1 MPSGEGWRA
10 DLPAFDTSFVN
21 HVCKDARDGSMRM
34 HILCLCWS
42 LGHTVRTVL
51 ILHTILLR
59 IEEAKSQ
66 KESRHFFC
74 SGEVRQFDN

>member
-1 MPSGEGWRA
+1 M
-10 DLPAFDTSFVN
+10 PAFDTSLVN
-21 HVCKDARDGSMRM
+21 HVCKGARDGSMRM

-42 LGHTVRTVL
+42 LGHAVRTVL
-51 ILHTILLR
+51 ILHTSILLR

-74 SGEVRQFDN
+74 SGEVASLTIEAARGLR